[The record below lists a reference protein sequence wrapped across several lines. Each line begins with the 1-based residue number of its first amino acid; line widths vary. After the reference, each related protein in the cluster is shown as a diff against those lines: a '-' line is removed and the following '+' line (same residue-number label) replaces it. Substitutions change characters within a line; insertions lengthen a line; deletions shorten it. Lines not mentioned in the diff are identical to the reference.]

1 MIKHPNSSG
10 PVVITES
17 PNHFLVRISSEIA
30 ESARKIPGRQWDG
43 NRKMWVFPK
52 DAATFDALEAE
63 FKAVAD
69 VFAIRRPH
77 IGDTSP
83 PKSNSNAASE
93 MSLESPKTEEE
104 FEEHLTVVAQH
115 EPDDGQGIESLYRVL
130 LGMQEGMAEHQR
142 MLEVVIQKNDELTE
156 RLAGLDF
163 PKHPK
168 SKEIQIVKEAPE
180 LLDLTKTADLKLL
193 EKALIGVAFVTCG
206 RDQTFMN
213 WAMRHEPVLK
223 PFEFVHTT
231 HELLKQQLE
240 KIAGWGPE
248 AAFWELVDFIRKEEL
263 IFCDRSDPIQVF
275 HILGAMN
282 AMRKVFG
289 HPRTS
294 IGEAER
300 MTRSILYLMNLALVW
315 RRVMVDE
322 DAQEIETDKNQQKQ
336 P

>member
-1 MIKHPNSSG
+1 MNSSINLIG

-17 PNHFLVRISSEIA
+17 PKHFLVRIPPDRA
-30 ESARKIPGRQWDG
+30 EMARKIPGRQWDG
-43 NRKMWVFPK
+43 DRKMWVFPK
-52 DAATFDALEAE
+52 AAATFDALEAE
-63 FKAVAD
+63 FKAGAD
-69 VFAIRRPH
+69 VFAIRRPDNDCRSLSKSNTK
-77 IGDTSP
+77 IARETSP
-83 PKSNSNAASE
+83 
-93 MSLESPKTEEE
+93 ESPKTEEE

-115 EPDDGQGIESLYRVL
+115 QPDDGQSLESLYRL
-130 LGMQEGMAEHQR
+130 MLGMQEGMTEHQR
-142 MLEVVIQKNDELTE
+142 MLQVVIEKNEDLTE
-156 RLAGLDF
+156 KVAAMGV
-163 PKHPK
+163 PTNSK
-168 SKEIQIVKEAPE
+168 SKEIQIVKELPD
-180 LLDLTKTADLKLL
+180 LLDLAKTADLRLL
-193 EKALIGVAFVTCG
+193 EKALIGVAYVTCG
-206 RDQTFMN
+206 RDQTFMK

-240 KIAGWGPE
+240 KIAGRGPE

-263 IFCDRSDPIQVF
+263 IYCDRSDPIQVF

-282 AMRKVFG
+282 AIRKVFG

-294 IGEAER
+294 LGEAER

-322 DAQEIETDKNQQKQ
+322 DAREMEIDKDQQNQ